1 MRAASNFNSSIIT
14 IPFALGDWIF
24 YIMRTI
30 FLIKDVEATP
40 EVLASWLHE
49 QTKIIPAD
57 SEDSRL
63 LEKRES
69 NSIFLDK
76 KLLTPEPIFIGKE
89 DEVEIYGVLS
99 KGNIQKHEDYVSFS
113 MGGIIVKSSI
123 DDEGRKQHVPELIR
137 RNNQEYVVQI
147 DFWPKKGGSWVEGKC
162 NYPAFDEYVRSIG
175 EVITDEFSGSV
186 RVYPKQRG
194 PNARTEIRYEVFNR
208 LKQEHPE
215 WSQAKVA
222 LEATDELREQVTAD
236 TVRNT
241 YRSMGAKWE
250 RGNRIR

>member
-1 MRAASNFNSSIIT
+1 MK
-14 IPFALGDWIF
+14 
-24 YIMRTI
+24 TI

-40 EVLASWLHE
+40 KVLASWLCE
-49 QTKIIPAD
+49 QTKKIPAN

-69 NSIFLDK
+69 NSIYLDK
-76 KLLTPEPIFIGKE
+76 KLLTPEPILIGKE
-89 DEVEIYGVLS
+89 GEVDIYGVLS
-99 KGNIQKHEDYVSFS
+99 KGDIQKHEDCVSFS
-113 MGGIIVKSSI
+113 MGGIIVKHSI
-123 DDEGRKQHVPELIR
+123 DDEGTPHGVPEFIR

-162 NYPAFDEYVRSIG
+162 AHDAFEEYVLSIG

-215 WSQAKVA
+215 WTQAKVA
-222 LEATDELREQVTAD
+222 LEATDELEEQVTTD

-241 YRSMGAKWE
+241 YRSIGVKWE
-250 RGNRIR
+250 RGDRIR